1 MPQFLLT
8 KIASIVNGQIV
19 GNKTNI
25 IRHLLIDSRGA
36 AYPSDS
42 LFIAIKGARHNG
54 HQFIHELYELGIRSF
69 VVETL
74 PEKMA
79 RFSDAG
85 FIVVPDS
92 IAALQSL
99 AAYHRKQFHKTVV
112 AITGSNGKTI
122 LKEWIY
128 QAIHTEKHV
137 VRSPKSFN
145 SQVGV
150 PLSLWQIEP
159 QHDIAVIEAG
169 ISMPDEMEKLEMMI
183 RPDIGIFTNIGD
195 PHQEN
200 FTDLHQKCAEK
211 LKLFNHCKKLIY
223 CSDYS
228 IISELVHQGGY
239 EKVQK
244 FTWSRHTKA
253 DLRITNIKKEETKT
267 IVNASYRQKSW
278 VFEIPFI
285 DDASLENA
293 IHLAAFLLVLG
304 YGFQEIADKLMQLV
318 PVAMRLELK
327 QGVNTCTIINDT
339 YNSDLGSLAIAL
351 DFLNQQHQH
360 AGKTVILSDILQ
372 SGRSK
377 ELLYA
382 EVSKLLAQKNITRL
396 IGIGPDLVAEKSQ
409 FAGKT
414 AFYPSTSD
422 FLAHF
427 RKADFINE
435 TILLKGSRSF
445 EFEHILKALE
455 EKVHETVLEIN
466 LNAMV
471 HNLNYFRSKLKPG
484 TKVVAMVKAFS
495 YGSGSFEIANLLQ
508 FQRVDYLAVAFAD
521 EGVTLREAGIS
532 VPIMVM
538 NPEKSSFDQIIQYQ
552 MEPEIFNFQ
561 VLKQFSEAVENS
573 GEVNYPVHVK
583 LDSGMHRLGFMEND
597 INQLIDFLHHQE
609 NLQIKS
615 VFSHLAG
622 SDEAQFDEFTRTQI
636 STFDRISTHLINA
649 LPYPVPVMRHIL
661 NSAGIERF
669 PEAQYDMVRLGIG
682 LYGISAVDQS
692 LVRQV
697 STLKTV
703 LLQIKQVEKGE
714 TVGYSRRFKASGL
727 TKIGIIPIGYA
738 DGLHRILGNGVGKIL
753 VNGKLVPIIGSI
765 CMDMCMIDLTGIDVN
780 EGDEVIVFGDAYPIT
795 ELAQQMN
802 TIPYEVLT
810 SISRRVKRVYYQ
822 E

>member
-42 LFIAIKGARHNG
+42 LFIAIKGTRHNG
-54 HQFIHELYELGIRSF
+54 HQFINELYELGVRSF
-69 VVETL
+69 VVEML

-85 FIVVPDS
+85 FIVVPNS
-92 IAALQSL
+92 IEALQLL
-99 AAYHRKQFHKTVV
+99 AAYHRRQFYKPVV

-128 QAIHTEKHV
+128 QAIHAEKHV

-150 PLSLWQIEP
+150 PLSIWQLEP
-159 QHDIAVIEAG
+159 QHDIAIIEAG
-169 ISMPDEMEKLEMMI
+169 ISMPDEMEKLEMII
-183 RPDIGIFTNIGD
+183 RPDIGIFTNLGD

-200 FTDLHQKCAEK
+200 FADLYQKCAEK
-211 LKLFNHCKKLIY
+211 LKLFKQCKKLIY
-223 CSDYS
+223 CNDYP
-228 IISELVHQGGY
+228 IISELIDQPGY
-239 EKVQK
+239 EKIQK
-244 FTWSRHTKA
+244 FTWSRHAKA
-253 DLRITNIKKEETKT
+253 DLRITNIEKNETKT
-267 IVNASYRQKSW
+267 IVSANFHQKKWS
-278 VFEIPFI
+278 FEIPFI

-304 YGFQEIADKLMQLV
+304 YDFHDIASRIKQLV

-360 AGKTVILSDILQ
+360 TGKTVILSDILQ

-377 ELLYA
+377 ESLYG

-396 IGIGPDLVAEKSQ
+396 IGIGPDLVAGKVR
-409 FAGKT
+409 FAGNT

-422 FLAHF
+422 FLSRF
-427 RKADFINE
+427 RKSDFINE

-471 HNLNYFRSKLKPG
+471 HNLNYFRSKLNPG

-561 VLKQFSEAVENS
+561 VLKQFAETVENS
-573 GEVNYPVHVK
+573 GEISYPVHVK

-597 INQLIDFLHHQE
+597 IDQVIDFLQHQE
-609 NLQIKS
+609 NLQVKS

-622 SDEAQFDEFTRTQI
+622 SDEVQFDEFTQNQI
-636 STFDRISTHLINA
+636 STFERISQHITNA
-649 LPYPVPVMRHIL
+649 LPYPVMRHIL
-661 NSAGIERF
+661 NSSGIERF
-669 PEAQYDMVRLGIG
+669 PNAQYDMVRLGIG

-703 LLQIKQVEKGE
+703 ILQIKQVETGE
-714 TVGYSRRFKASGL
+714 TVGYSRRFKASVP
-727 TKIGIIPIGYA
+727 TTIGIIPIGYA

-753 VNGKLVPIIGSI
+753 VNGKLVPIVGNI
-765 CMDMCMIDLTGIDVN
+765 CMDMCMIDLTGIEVN